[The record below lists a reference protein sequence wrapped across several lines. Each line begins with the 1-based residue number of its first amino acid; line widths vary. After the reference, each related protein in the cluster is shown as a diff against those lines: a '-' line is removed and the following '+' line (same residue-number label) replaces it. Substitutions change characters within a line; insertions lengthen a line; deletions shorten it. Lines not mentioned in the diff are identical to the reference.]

1 MCIGDL
7 NSDLPHPFDNNKQG
21 KCVLDLCDVYDLDSL
36 ISVPKRTSE
45 RKASC
50 LDVILTNVPA
60 YTITYGVID
69 TGLSDHNLMYTV
81 LNARLPRSRA
91 GKVIKRSFKTFNQE
105 LFLEDLSQILFSIV
119 YVFDD
124 IDDVYWCWEK
134 LYNQRPCT
142 YYILETLP
150 LYEISIY
157 CSKKFHKG

>member
-21 KCVLDLCDVYDLDSL
+21 KCVLDLCDVYDLDPL
-36 ISVPKRTSE
+36 ISVPKRISE
-45 RKASC
+45 SKASC
-50 LDVILTNVPA
+50 LDVTLTNVPA
-60 YTITYGVID
+60 NTITYGVID

-81 LNARLPRSRA
+81 LNARLPRSRV

-124 IDDVYWCWEK
+124 IDDVYWCREK

-142 YYILETLP
+142 YYIL
-150 LYEISIY
+150 
-157 CSKKFHKG
+157 